1 MRFETY
7 VFNYCLRCVN
17 LDIDNMTGMDG
28 HCKKQNG
35 EPVRSYQVLKCQK
48 ENFYKEATK

>member
-1 MRFETY
+1 
-7 VFNYCLRCVN
+7 
-17 LDIDNMTGMDG
+17 MTGMDG